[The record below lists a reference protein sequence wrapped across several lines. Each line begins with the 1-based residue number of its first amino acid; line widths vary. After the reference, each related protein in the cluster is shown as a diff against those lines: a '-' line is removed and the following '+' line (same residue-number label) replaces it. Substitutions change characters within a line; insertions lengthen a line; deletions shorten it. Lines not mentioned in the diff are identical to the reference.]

1 MRIKMLRIFREK
13 MSPWPNFMLEHTQEL
28 LDLHTDLLERF
39 REATKPQPK
48 IKLSQI
54 FIDFRERFLIYGDYC
69 SKLTLAT
76 DTLRDFCKND
86 NTISDLVNVSIHFQI
101 KFFHSIQR
109 TFSPMNT
116 AMPKRLFGRKMSI
129 TWYLIS
135 ANATNPKISL
145 IVG

>member
-1 MRIKMLRIFREK
+1 
-13 MSPWPNFMLEHTQEL
+13 MLEHTQEL

-101 KFFHSIQR
+101 ETVSFNTTNILSHEHSDAKKTI
-109 TFSPMNT
+109 
-116 AMPKRLFGRKMSI
+116 RKENVN
-129 TWYLIS
+129 YVIS
-135 ANATNPKISL
+135 YQCQCNEY
-145 IVG
+145 